1 MDIPNNVTGTTST
14 STASATVLPDDWNVG
29 DVRAIADAAAAAKK
43 KKAVEEARTALGL
56 IQNAIAE
63 AAADGAYELV
73 VADLPDV
80 VEEFLRTKKVS
91 IERIQG
97 RATLDENG
105 RNVTKRPAKLSWLG
119 KPKGRPKGQS
129 KKAAE
134 GAASSESTSEE
145 KDEDAAGTGE
155 E

>member
-14 STASATVLPDDWNVG
+14 STASATVLPDDWSVT

-43 KKAVEEARTALGL
+43 KKAIEEGRAALGL
-56 IQNAIAE
+56 IQNAIAK
-63 AAADGAYELV
+63 AAADGAYEVV

-91 IERIQG
+91 IERLQKRSAWSGGVERI
-97 RATLDENG
+97 E
-105 RNVTKRPAKLSWLG
+105 RPAKLSWLG
-119 KPKGRPKGQS
+119 KPKGRPK
-129 KKAAE
+129 KAAA
-134 GAASSESTSEE
+134 GAASETASSGFSEE